1 VAALAALA
9 SVTSGCVRTPELPSG
24 RAWNTPSDELSEGLR
39 LTGDAERGKVAYQV
53 CAHCHLESGAGIADG
68 TMPQIAGQHRSVVI
82 KQMVDIRT
90 GFRHNPVMYP
100 YTLPLDDPQRLADLA
115 SYLQSLPIPT
125 RNGRGPGVD
134 LERGRRLY
142 AANCVSCHGEQ
153 GQGDAAKFY
162 PVLAGQHYAY
172 MLRQITDIRDG
183 RRRPVDPAMI
193 ESLQQYDDGDL
204 SAVVDYM
211 SRLRWPE
218 RQPAG

>member
-90 GFRHNPVMYP
+90 GFRHNPVMY
-100 YTLPLDDPQRLADLA
+100 
-115 SYLQSLPIPT
+115 PT